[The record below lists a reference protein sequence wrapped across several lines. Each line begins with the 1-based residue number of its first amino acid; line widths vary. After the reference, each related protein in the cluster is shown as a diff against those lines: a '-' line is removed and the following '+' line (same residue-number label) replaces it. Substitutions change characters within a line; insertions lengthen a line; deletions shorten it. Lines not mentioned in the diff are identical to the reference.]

1 MLNRS
6 AGLSALVWNWDEE
19 EERPSPGLPN
29 YHIAVLV
36 CPLQPVHAVACQHL
50 HALMKAVSPSA
61 EVMWMQTSMFE
72 GEALR
77 RFWSKESD
85 LCPFLDGD
93 TLQRGTDCEGCYFFI
108 HLSSWQFPVIVSNIL
123 ESEEEEDRGRLRKD
137 TEDVQKLLFKEKRL
151 KNSRLTQ
158 AAYLFSLSNQNRA
171 RRPETIFDCQVSLG
185 GQMGLTEIK
194 A

>member
-1 MLNRS
+1 
-6 AGLSALVWNWDEE
+6 
-19 EERPSPGLPN
+19 
-29 YHIAVLV
+29 
-36 CPLQPVHAVACQHL
+36 
-50 HALMKAVSPSA
+50 
-61 EVMWMQTSMFE
+61 MWMQTSMFK

-93 TLQRGTDCEGCYFFI
+93 TLQRSTDCEGCYFFI

-123 ESEEEEDRGRLRKD
+123 KSEEEEDRGRLRKD

-171 RRPETIFDCQVSLG
+171 G
-185 GQMGLTEIK
+185 GQRQFLTAKCHLEVK
-194 A
+194 WDLLKSKHSLKRVKPLPQ

>member
-1 MLNRS
+1 
-6 AGLSALVWNWDEE
+6 
-19 EERPSPGLPN
+19 
-29 YHIAVLV
+29 
-36 CPLQPVHAVACQHL
+36 
-50 HALMKAVSPSA
+50 
-61 EVMWMQTSMFE
+61 MQTSMFE